1 MRSYAL
7 NHSKVS
13 VYRVTHNPN
22 HNNFLI
28 SPKLLQENILKFV
41 YNDNGNVVEKLIPL
55 EYVGPHLKYKL
66 FFHTDELTL
75 KREFRGEAYSIN
87 ADIIF
92 NF

>member
-1 MRSYAL
+1 MMMEVMRVDD
-7 NHSKVS
+7 HGHV
-13 VYRVTHNPN
+13 
-22 HNNFLI
+22 
-28 SPKLLQENILKFV
+28 
-41 YNDNGNVVEKLIPL
+41 DNGNVVEKLIPL